1 MNSKLFR
8 ITLLGLVFG
17 LAVPMSLLV
26 ANAQPVA
33 G

>member
-1 MNSKLFR
+1 MKNKVFR
-8 ITLLGLVFG
+8 ITLLSLVFG